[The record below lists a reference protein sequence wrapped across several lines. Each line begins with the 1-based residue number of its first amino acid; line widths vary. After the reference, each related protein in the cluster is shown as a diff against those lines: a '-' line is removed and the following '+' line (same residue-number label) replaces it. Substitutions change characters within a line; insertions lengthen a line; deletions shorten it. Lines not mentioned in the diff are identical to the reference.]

1 MNKKILI
8 PVAAVIALLIV
19 SVLYFEVFRH
29 IGEGK
34 TRITGSGTIEVTEID
49 MSSKLAGRITSITR
63 DEGQAVKLGEVLV
76 RIAYEELGA
85 QRLSLVAN
93 LANARTNLERVKDLY
108 KSGSISKRDYDN
120 AVTMFRVAESG
131 FKQINA
137 TIGNAVIVS
146 PINGVVLEKNLEI
159 GEIVFPGTPVL
170 TIADITDTWIK
181 IYVSEIEMGRVK
193 LGQKAY
199 VTVDSY
205 PNKKFEGKVTAI
217 SSKAEFTPKTIQ
229 TADERV
235 KLMFAIKIAVP
246 NPKQELKPGMPA
258 DAYIAIGE
266 RP

>member
-8 PVAAVIALLIV
+8 PVAVVIALV
-19 SVLYFEVFRH
+19 TASVLYFQVFRH
-29 IGEGK
+29 GIEDE
-34 TRITGSGTIEVTEID
+34 TRIKGSGTIEVTEID
-49 MSSKLAGRITSITR
+49 LGSKLAGRITNIAKN
-63 DEGQAVKLGEVLV
+63 EGQEVKLGEVLV

-93 LANARTNLERVKDLY
+93 LTNARTNLERVRDLY
-108 KSGSISKRDYDN
+108 KTGSISKKEYDN
-120 AVTMFRVAESG
+120 AITAFQVAESG

-137 TIGNAVIVS
+137 TIDNAAILS

-181 IYVSEIEMGRVK
+181 IYVNEIQMGRVK
-193 LGQKAY
+193 LGQAAF
-199 VTVDSY
+199 VSVDSY
-205 PNKKFEGKVTAI
+205 PNKKFKGRVTSI

-235 KLMFAIKIAVP
+235 KLMFAVKITVP

-258 DAYIAIGE
+258 DAYIVTGE
-266 RP
+266 TH